1 MTRLAAAARPA
12 VLIPTTARHRR
23 HMLFPSLSF
32 PSLVLLLCARDS
44 LGSFTVIYHRYIAST
59 PAAAAASE
67 AKHAYSVTR
76 YARKMGQA
84 GDGRTARAEVLAL
97 KHESRIPGQ

>member
-59 PAAAAASE
+59 AAASE

-84 GDGRTARAEVLAL
+84 GDATG
-97 KHESRIPGQ
+97 GQLEQRSLL